1 MGTQAN
7 DASTQGVQ
15 ADGSANTVTEKINSL
30 VEQLQKDDKGSW
42 KLPEGVEADEITT
55 FAVMAERRRRDT
67 QSAYTGVTQKLK
79 ALEAEKA
86 TLLAK
91 AVNTSNLTIT
101 PEQQEELDDLKFSN
115 PEEWR
120 KKMNA
125 LETEHKTKR
134 VAEIDEEL
142 KQISTSTLAKTE
154 LEQREA
160 ILTEFNASHPDF
172 PITQSVID
180 NDIPPRITK
189 ELETGKITF
198 AQFLDKVYEYAKTG
212 KVVYDKS
219 APAIPNLGDKPGSS
233 KPDSKAVDK
242 DIVSTYRNTIF

>member
-15 ADGSANTVTEKINSL
+15 AEGSANTVTEKINGL

-42 KLPEGVEADEITT
+42 KLPEGVEADEMTT

-67 QSAYTGVTQKLK
+67 QSAYTGATQKLK
-79 ALEAEKA
+79 TLEAERA

-91 AVNTSNLTIT
+91 AVNTDSFTIT
-101 PEQQEELDDLKFSN
+101 PEQQEELEDLKFSN

-120 KKMNA
+120 KKINA
-125 LETEHKTKR
+125 LEAEHKTKR

-154 LEQREA
+154 LEQREQL
-160 ILTEFNASHPDF
+160 LTAFNESHSDF
-172 PITQSVID
+172 PITQAVID

-189 ELETGKITF
+189 KLETGKITF
-198 AQFLDKVYEYAKTG
+198 AQFLDEVYEYAKTG
-212 KVVYDKS
+212 KVVKDAS
-219 APAIPNLGDKPGSS
+219 VPEIPNLGDKPGSS

-242 DIVSTYRNTIF
+242 DIVSTYRKTTF